1 MLLTPT
7 IALLAAQAL
16 SPDSKLDSDADTV
29 VCKVEEKTN
38 SRFGART
45 CHTRAE
51 WKVISEQ
58 NRRAAR
64 EALGQGL
71 QNSPCG
77 DFSSCD
83 KNSILES
90 FETMPQ

>member
-1 MLLTPT
+1 MLLFPT
-7 IALLAAQAL
+7 IALLAVEAV
-16 SPDSKLDSDADTV
+16 SPDLMVDSDPETV
-29 VCKVEEKTN
+29 VCKVEAKTN
-38 SRFGART
+38 TRFGTRT
-45 CHTRAE
+45 CHTRSE
-51 WKVISEQ
+51 WKLISEQ

-77 DFSSCD
+77 DLSSCD

>member
-1 MLLTPT
+1 MLLFPT
-7 IALLAAQAL
+7 VALLAAQAV
-16 SPDSKLDSDADTV
+16 SPDLMLDAEADTV

-38 SRFGART
+38 TRFGTRT
-45 CHTRAE
+45 CHTRSE
-51 WKVISEQ
+51 WKLISEQ

-77 DFSSCD
+77 DLSSCD